1 MGQNM
6 RFQET
11 LRRLATIDEG
21 FVEDRSRLGLD
32 PATTSALRPKTA
44 AGPYTM
50 GEGLAAQVTTETLA
64 PSRESSGFLTYSVRP
79 PGP

>member
-50 GEGLAAQVTTETLA
+50 GEGLAAHAEHLGLTT
-64 PSRESSGFLTYSVRP
+64 SRRRS
-79 PGP
+79 